1 MESKELTLTHVS
13 VIFAELNE
21 NNSKGFARSITIDT
35 TEPDVLAFITKWAET
50 NNYNVRIKDYDNGNG
65 EITKQVTFKFSKY
78 IKIAGKDGL
87 SEKDLTRG
95 AKVNL
100 IVRTYEYNSPMG
112 SGISASITNLFIVE
126 GGKSK
131 MNTIAE

>member
-1 MESKELTLTHVS
+1 MENKELTLTHVS

-21 NNSKGFARSITIDT
+21 ESDFGRSVTIDA
-35 TEPDVLAFITKWAET
+35 TEPDVLAFITKWAEE
-50 NNYNVRIKDYDNGNG
+50 NNYNVRIKDYEREGV
-65 EITKQVTFKFSKY
+65 ITKQVTFKLSRY
-78 IKIAGKDGL
+78 TKIAGKEGL

-100 IVRTYEYNSPMG
+100 IVRTYEYTLPTG
-112 SGISASITNLFIVE
+112 VKGISASISNLFIVE

-131 MNTIAE
+131 MNRIAE